1 MKCYI
6 NRIKDNIHVIILV
19 DTEKAIDKN
28 PTPFHDRNTNKLGLK
43 GNVLNLMNNI
53 Y

>member
-19 DTEKAIDKN
+19 DTEKAIDKIQHLFMIE
-28 PTPFHDRNTNKLGLK
+28 TPIN
-43 GNVLNLMNNI
+43 
-53 Y
+53 